1 MMVDPPELTDQESR
15 NITLTALRQAA
26 FDGQK
31 TTLARIHYSHLARAA
46 DEIERLA
53 ADKKN
58 LARGLVENVD
68 VQRELGAE
76 IERLAAELANANRL
90 LEIGRR
96 RSLEKSGG
104 LEIGNND

>member
-1 MMVDPPELTDQESR
+1 MMVDPPELTDQER
-15 NITLTALRQAA
+15 RTITLTALRQAA
-26 FDGQK
+26 FDGQE

-53 ADKKN
+53 AD
-58 LARGLVENVD
+58 LE
-68 VQRELGAE
+68 
-76 IERLAAELANANRL
+76 NANRL

-104 LEIGNND
+104 LEIVNND

>member
-1 MMVDPPELTDQESR
+1 MMVDPPDLTDQER
-15 NITLTALRQAA
+15 MNITLMNMTLTALRQAA

-46 DEIERLA
+46 DEIERLT
-53 ADKKN
+53 
-58 LARGLVENVD
+58 
-68 VQRELGAE
+68 
-76 IERLAAELANANRL
+76 AELANANRL

-104 LEIGNND
+104 LKIGNND